1 MARAKPFDD
10 LPRTLEAFERWH
22 ARQPERWEFIDGHP
36 VMKAPPALRHT
47 RIKGNLFAALHGSL
61 RGRDCSGYVDGAE
74 IKSERTSS
82 IPDIVVTCG
91 PVDLRGST
99 ITEPVVIVE
108 VLSPSTEKADRGS
121 KWRAYR
127 LIPSL
132 RHYLIV
138 AQDRMLVELH
148 TRKAPSVF
156 EERSVEEGELHLD
169 AIGAVLHLDAIYA
182 GVSFEEEA
190 EGAEKEVEDGE
201 AGDEQTAGE
210 SGEGRA

>member
-99 ITEPVVIVE
+99 ITEPVPADGLALSRVRQRVIE
-108 VLSPSTEKADRGS
+108 GWAARQRARMS
-121 KWRAYR
+121 K
-127 LIPSL
+127 
-132 RHYLIV
+132 
-138 AQDRMLVELH
+138 
-148 TRKAPSVF
+148 KK
-156 EERSVEEGELHLD
+156 EG
-169 AIGAVLHLDAIYA
+169 
-182 GVSFEEEA
+182 
-190 EGAEKEVEDGE
+190 
-201 AGDEQTAGE
+201 
-210 SGEGRA
+210 